1 MRLFCTHVVQVPV
14 GVSISLIRGSVGV
27 GSMKLTSPAT
37 GAVNATGGGRGLWCG
52 CGRRGGQ
59 ASSIMTSVL
68 PGLVRVHGAALTGG
82 AGIVVAVVERL
93 AVFGVPKQFDAVMF
107 LARQAEKADALARQ
121 SAAATVGAHVYW
133 AARGRR
139 AGAVMGGVSI
149 SNGKSVVTLAV
160 GRVGDPKQVDVEIF
174 LCRQAENADAEAMQS
189 AAFTE
194 GAHV

>member
-1 MRLFCTHVVQVPV
+1 
-14 GVSISLIRGSVGV
+14 
-27 GSMKLTSPAT
+27 
-37 GAVNATGGGRGLWCG
+37 
-52 CGRRGGQ
+52 
-59 ASSIMTSVL
+59 MTSVL
-68 PGLVRVHGAALTGG
+68 PGLVRVHGAALAGG
-82 AGIVVAVVERL
+82 AGIVVAVVRL

-121 SAAATVGAHVYW
+121 SAAGTVGAHVYW

-139 AGAVMGGVSI
+139 AGAVIGGVST
-149 SNGKSVVTLAV
+149 SSGNSVETLAV

-174 LCRQAENADAEAMQS
+174 LCRQAENADAEARQS